1 MASGATFAD
10 TVRAMRTK
18 SGVNVGELGAPIK
31 TMRRTRDGNLLLE
44 FGGGAKAK
52 AAAAKLKSLLVS
64 SISEDVGQI
73 VNLGSLID
81 IEIVDIDAIASREE
95 VEEALNKV
103 VGAKLGAAKDKV
115 LEDIKLTGLWSTR
128 SGQQIVMARV
138 SRSVVNS
145 LDIGFRWDGRCVGFD
160 LVPHNRCGATGAMA
174 SATPRATVKA
184 PTSRWPVEDVAWQ
197 VLEKDLGASGD
208 ICVACERE
216 GFPRVPHRPGSGAC
230 AVRRAAD
237 QTPKL
242 VRND

>member
-10 TVRAMRTK
+10 TVWAMRMK

-44 FGGGAKAK
+44 FGGGAKAE

-73 VNLGSLID
+73 VNLESLID

-115 LEDIKLTGLWSTR
+115 LEDIKLTGLWSIR
-128 SGQQIVMARV
+128 SGQQIVTARV
-138 SRSVVNS
+138 SKSVVNS
-145 LDIGFRWDGRCVGFD
+145 LDRVPVGWTMCRVRPRAPQPLQCYRCHGFSHTSGDCKGPDITVACRRCGVAGPGEGFRC
-160 LVPHNRCGATGAMA
+160 
-174 SATPRATVKA
+174 
-184 PTSRWPVEDVAWQ
+184 
-197 VLEKDLGASGD
+197 
-208 ICVACERE
+208 
-216 GFPRVPHRPGSGAC
+216 
-230 AVRRAAD
+230 
-237 QTPKL
+237 
-242 VRND
+242 